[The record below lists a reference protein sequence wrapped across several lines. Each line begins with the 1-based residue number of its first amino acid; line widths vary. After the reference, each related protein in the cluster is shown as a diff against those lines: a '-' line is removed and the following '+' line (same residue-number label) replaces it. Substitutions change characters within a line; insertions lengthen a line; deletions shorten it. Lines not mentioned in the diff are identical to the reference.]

1 MRQQQACDERMR
13 MRAMMMMMMIT
24 RPCEQAADYGWEY
37 SKEKQQLSSK
47 KRRNGVDED
56 RATL

>member
-24 RPCEQAADYGWEY
+24 RPCDQAADYGWEY
-37 SKEKQQLSSK
+37 SKEKQQLSS
-47 KRRNGVDED
+47 RNGVDED